1 MNYGVY
7 ISKKSE
13 RLKKFLLQ
21 TNDEILS
28 KIKVVVSEYVIE
40 AEFRSLLE
48 QKNIAIVEFEY
59 GELGKNNQERNLRF
73 SDLLLEELHRF
84 QCDYCFSFGSHILAG
99 KLLAVYKNKIINF
112 HPALLPMYPGR
123 KAIDQAVEDNR
134 VLLVGNSAHFIDE
147 GVDSGPLIMQSVI
160 PLQAFLDTNDYNVIL
175 DLQIEMMNQIID
187 IIETDSLDIVDNRV
201 KIKNADYQKSFIFPS
216 WSKDNTQ

>member
-73 SDLLLEELHRF
+73 SDLLFEELHRF